1 MRFKP
6 YLKGIVD
13 VLVPKRCLLCGE
25 VLLKGEYFC
34 DKCLNFEKNYP
45 PSCRKCGRTISLTSK
60 TGVCPFCKG
69 KKRYFDRIYSPFL
82 FKPPL
87 SDLIHLFKYTGHDF
101 IGKILAEKLFQAL
114 TFGYYLNFKHY
125 DGITFVPIHKQ
136 KLRERGFNQSFILAE
151 NISKHSGI
159 KTADTLGVKH
169 SLKSQTK
176 KNYTDRQKAVKDNFY
191 FKPGEKY
198 KRLILIDDVF
208 TTGATI
214 SECSK
219 VLKENSVEEV
229 FVITLSITPGRTETD
244 S

>member
-6 YLKGIVD
+6 YLKGITD
-13 VLVPKRCLLCGE
+13 VLVPKRCLLCGK
-25 VLLKGEYFC
+25 VLLKSEYLC
-34 DKCLNFEKNYP
+34 GRCLSFEKDYP
-45 PSCRKCGRTISLTSK
+45 PSCRKCGRTISLKSRI
-60 TGVCPFCKG
+60 GVCPSCKG

-101 IGKILAEKLFQAL
+101 IGEILAEKLFQAL
-114 TFGYYLNFKHY
+114 TSGYYLDFKRY

-136 KLRERGFNQSFILAE
+136 KLREREFNQSFILAE

-159 KTADTLGVKH
+159 KIADTLGVKRP
-169 SLKSQTK
+169 LKSQTK
-176 KNYTDRQKAVKDNFY
+176 KNYTDRQKAIKGNFY
-191 FKPGEKY
+191 FKSRERY

-208 TTGATI
+208 TTGATV
-214 SECSK
+214 SECSR

-229 FVITLSITPGRTETD
+229 FVITLSITPGRTETAG
-244 S
+244 